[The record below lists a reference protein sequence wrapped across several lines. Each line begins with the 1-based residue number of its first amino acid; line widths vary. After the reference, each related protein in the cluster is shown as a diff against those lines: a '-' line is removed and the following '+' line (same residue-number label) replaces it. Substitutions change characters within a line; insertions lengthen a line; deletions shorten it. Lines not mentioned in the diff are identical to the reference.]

1 MKSTRRKFIKTS
13 TAGAGAMMIAPNLW
27 GQSRI
32 FSPAD
37 TIHVGV
43 IGVNSRGRYLANTF
57 AKLDGFQVNYLCDVD
72 SRAIDKCTQSV
83 LENQSHKPTAVED
96 FRILLE
102 KNDIDAVVIATPDH
116 LHAPIGIMA
125 CAAGKHVYVEKPAS
139 HTPWEGE
146 QFIKAA
152 QKYDKVVQMGNQ
164 QRSSVKN
171 IQGIQMI
178 RDGRIGEVYHADTWY
193 ANNRKSIGNGKR
205 TAVPDWLNWDLWQGT
220 AVREPYFDNYVHYNW
235 HWFWKYGTG
244 ETGNNATHEID
255 VARWAL
261 NLEHPEEVI
270 STGMKGRYKDS
281 DWEMYDTIHATWKY
295 PNGKTIV
302 WDGNSRSGVQK
313 MGSGR
318 GVIVYGEKGS
328 MMLTRSGY
336 ILYDPDGNQIEE
348 GREEEVQA
356 STQTQNLVGGGSLTE
371 KHIMN
376 FGDVIRDRS
385 VMQNAPITEGSIS
398 TNMTHYA
405 NMAYRA
411 GEVLKINPRNG
422 RLASSVGKEFWK
434 GEYEKGW
441 EPTV

>member
-1 MKSTRRKFIKTS
+1 MDSSRRKFIKSS
-13 TAGAGAMMIAPNLW
+13 TVGAGAFVIAPHLW
-27 GQSRI
+27 GSTRR
-32 FSPAD
+32 FAASD

-43 IGVNSRGRYLANTF
+43 IGVNSRGKYLADTF
-57 AKLDGFQVNYLCDVD
+57 AKLNGFQVNYICDVD
-72 SRAIDKCTQSV
+72 SRAIEKCTESV
-83 LENQSHKPTAVED
+83 LKNQAHRPVPIED
-96 FRILLE
+96 FRELLD
-102 KNDIDAVVIATPDH
+102 KDDIDAVVIATPDH

-146 QFIKAA
+146 QFVKAA
-152 QKYDKVVQMGNQ
+152 EKYDRVVQMGNQ

-171 IQGIQMI
+171 IEGIQMI
-178 RDGRIGEVYHADTWY
+178 RDGRIGDVYHADTWY

-205 TAVPDWLNWDLWQGT
+205 TAVPTWLNWELWQGS

-261 NLEHPEEVI
+261 GLEHPEEVI

-281 DWEMYDTIHATWKY
+281 DWEMYDTIHVTWKY
-295 PNGKTIV
+295 PDGKTIV
-302 WDGNSRSGVQK
+302 WDGNSRSGINK

-318 GVIVYGEKGS
+318 GTIVYGEKGS
-328 MMLTRSGY
+328 MMLTRAGY
-336 ILYDPDGNQIEE
+336 VLYDQDGKEVE
-348 GREEEVQA
+348 VGREEEVQA

-376 FGDVIRDRS
+376 FGEAIRDRS
-385 VMQNAPITEGSIS
+385 VRLNSPIPEGSIS

-405 NMAYRA
+405 NMAYRE
-411 GEVLKINPRNG
+411 GKPLKINPRNG
-422 RLASSVGKEFWK
+422 KLASKVGKKFWK

-441 EPTV
+441 EPKV